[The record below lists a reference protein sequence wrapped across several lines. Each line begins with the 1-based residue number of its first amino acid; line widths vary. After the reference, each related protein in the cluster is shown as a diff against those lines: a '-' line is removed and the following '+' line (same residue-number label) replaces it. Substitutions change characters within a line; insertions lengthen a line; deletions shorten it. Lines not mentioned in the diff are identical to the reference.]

1 MWFYIYIH
9 LFAFLS
15 SEYCMS
21 SNDINEL
28 GDISSDMWLFL
39 NGKAI
44 CNRAF
49 LSFKYCFFLSHLIK
63 MDSGKGFGSN
73 FKKWQI
79 YPFQTEKK
87 IERTEMSIRAEMI
100 ESNARSSQGHVW
112 PTHVNPFDSSFVC
125 CYLSGAKSRISFRNS
140 ATAEL
145 IIHRTIPPHLKK
157 SAFNN
162 NNSIIW
168 SGRTVILQEIR
179 YSNQNRQ
186 DTSVYISD
194 PLEI

>member
-1 MWFYIYIH
+1 MERQFATERFFHLNIASFFPIWLKWTVTKVLVQISKNDRFIH
-9 LFAFLS
+9 
-15 SEYCMS
+15 
-21 SNDINEL
+21 
-28 GDISSDMWLFL
+28 
-39 NGKAI
+39 
-44 CNRAF
+44 
-49 LSFKYCFFLSHLIK
+49 FKLK
-63 MDSGKGFGSN
+63 
-73 FKKWQI
+73 
-79 YPFQTEKK
+79 KK